1 MGKQAW
7 WGGIQGSKYLNQLL
21 PSAKMI
27 RKPGAKGSRKVLF
40 TEASLP
46 VSEQVENGRKQIWR
60 GIRRIPMTQT

>member
-46 VSEQVENGRKQIWR
+46 GSEQVENGRK
-60 GIRRIPMTQT
+60 